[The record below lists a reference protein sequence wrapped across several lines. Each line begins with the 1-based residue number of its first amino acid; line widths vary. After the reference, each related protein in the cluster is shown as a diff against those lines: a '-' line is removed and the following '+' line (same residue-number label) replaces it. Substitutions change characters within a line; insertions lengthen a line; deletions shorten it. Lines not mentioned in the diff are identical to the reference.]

1 MKKLRIRP
9 FMIFNGKYENS
20 SMDREGV
27 HNTKEL
33 MEETFFDEKYLNLD
47 RNKSKVIENGNRA
60 GVLKNFREFA
70 EKIDNDSEVLLFY
83 YGGHGCADY
92 MERKLYLAMHDTDF
106 DHVSD
111 NAIATE
117 NISKI
122 IREYHIC
129 YYAIILDCCHAG
141 MHYSMDGSTEKLY
154 HIDLGNYDESKGS
167 LFIPT
172 SEEAKTIETKEID
185 GKHYLL
191 FSYYFFNMLKEGI
204 LNERRRISF
213 AEIYSSVKKKFQK
226 KGIQLPVPETKGDLY
241 QVGLWE
247 NIKYRKF
254 SERNVHKKDEN
265 KLKVLLVKSAIEHPI
280 KFDDFGVPLGLWLLK
295 GYIDS
300 YCMDVEL
307 DVYDERLELFKCKD
321 NANVKEEIKEQFEVI
336 IKEYDV
342 IGISMSSSEVI
353 PALKKFKIAKEQ
365 GKVTIAGGIFT
376 SSNEEYLLDSG
387 LVDYVTPGVGA
398 TSLRKLLEWL
408 LKQKKNKRINEKN
421 NEIPGVATTQNL
433 DDFFVPSDDGLP
445 NMTFQM
451 WQEIVTK
458 YKTYLYRD
466 NAYRMDI
473 YSTRGC
479 KGTCTFCSVQ
489 QECGRQINF
498 RAIDTVI
505 DEVKFLYKKG
515 FTYFSLKDED
525 CFADQE
531 RFLRFL
537 KSVQLPN
544 IQFKIRT
551 RADHLIDNKEML
563 EELKSLGVVEIQYG
577 IESSSYMI
585 LSNINKGIKRGQ
597 IEKVKSFIKLH
608 SDLGVVANCSF
619 ILGLEGESEEYYD
632 ELLDF
637 VKDIYD
643 YNGLCKPKIYINFLT
658 PHPRKS
664 SFLVTE
670 NFHMITND
678 LNYFTHKYPIGF
690 YNKFEITTRQKMI
703 DTYET
708 IIEYTNSKTFNPS
721 LNTPEQKYEY
731 LDAFIVG
738 NKYIID
744 NPKLPE
750 IN

>member
-1 MKKLRIRP
+1 MKKLKIRP
-9 FMIFNGKYENS
+9 FMIFNGEYENS
-20 SMDREGV
+20 SMNREGV
-27 HNTKEL
+27 NNTEEL

-47 RNKSKVIENGNRA
+47 RSESKVIVNGNRTN
-60 GVLKNFREFA
+60 VLKSFREFVG
-70 EKIDNDSEVLLFY
+70 KIDNNSEVLLFY

-92 MERKLYLAMHDTDF
+92 MEHKLYLAMYDTDF
-106 DHVSD
+106 EHVQD
-111 NAIATE
+111 DAIVTE
-117 NISKI
+117 TISKI
-122 IREYHIC
+122 IHEYHIC
-129 YYAIILDCCHAG
+129 YYVIILDCCHAG
-141 MHYSMDGSTEKLY
+141 MHYSMEGSTERLF
-154 HIDLGNYDESKGS
+154 HMDLGMYNESKGS

-172 SEEAKTIETKEID
+172 SEELNTIETREID

-191 FSYYFFNMLKEGI
+191 FSYYFFNVLKEGI
-204 LNERRRISF
+204 ANECKMISF
-213 AEIYSSVKKKFQK
+213 AEIYSLVKEKLQK
-226 KGIQLPVPETKGDLY
+226 RDVQLPVFETKGDLY

-247 NIKYRKF
+247 NIKYRKL
-254 SERNVHKKDEN
+254 SERSVDKNNEN
-265 KLKVLLVKSAIEHPI
+265 QLKVLLVKSAIEHPI

-300 YCMDVEL
+300 YCMDLQL
-307 DVYDERLELFKCKD
+307 DIYDERLELVKCKND
-321 NANVKEEIKEQFEVI
+321 VIKKEVKEQFEKI

-353 PALKKFKIAKEQ
+353 PALKKFKIAKTHE
-365 GKVTIAGGIFT
+365 KVTIAGGIFT
-376 SSNEEYLLDSG
+376 SSNEEYLLSSG
-387 LVDYVTPGVGA
+387 LVDYVTPGIGA

-421 NEIPGVATTQNL
+421 NEISGVATIQNL

-445 NMTFQM
+445 NMTFQI
-451 WQEIVTK
+451 WQEIVAK
-458 YKTYLYRD
+458 YKAYLYSD
-466 NAYRMDI
+466 DVYKIDI

-489 QECGRQINF
+489 KECGRRINF
-498 RAIDTVI
+498 RSIETVI

-531 RFLRFL
+531 RFMRFL
-537 KSVQLPN
+537 KSVQLPK

-551 RADHLIDNKEML
+551 RVDHLIDNKEML

-585 LSNINKGIKRGQ
+585 LSNISKGIKRGQ
-597 IEKVKSFIKLH
+597 IDKVKSFIKLH
-608 SDLGVVANCSF
+608 SDLGIVANCSF

-637 VKDIYD
+637 VKEVYD
-643 YNGLCKPKIYINFLT
+643 YKDFCKPKIYINFLA
-658 PHPRKS
+658 PHPRNS
-664 SFLVTE
+664 SFPVTE
-670 NFHMITND
+670 NFHMVTND

-690 YNKFEITTRQKMI
+690 YSKFEITTRQKMI
-703 DTYET
+703 ETYEE
-708 IIEYTNSKTFNPS
+708 IIEYTNSKMFNPS
-721 LNTPEQKYEY
+721 LKTQEQNYEY

-738 NKYIID
+738 NKYILDKPELPRID
-744 NPKLPE
+744 
-750 IN
+750 